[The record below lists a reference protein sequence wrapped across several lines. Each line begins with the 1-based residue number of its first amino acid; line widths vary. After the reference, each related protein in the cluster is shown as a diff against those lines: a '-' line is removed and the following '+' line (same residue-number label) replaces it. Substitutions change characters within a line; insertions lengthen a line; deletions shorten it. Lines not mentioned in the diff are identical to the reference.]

1 MLCALLFCSLF
12 LGLSCAQAQVGAV
25 DAAIGFGTM
34 QNGANGTGLDY
45 TDLSSC
51 VPDTGY
57 CSSGSKH
64 LGGMAMGFSGQVMLT
79 KKYGVGGEVMFQP
92 AQQDYVNFYNLGV
105 NEAIKSRM
113 TMYDVNGIVRP
124 LRSKNAALQF
134 EGGFGGASVRFYDT
148 YSSSSSLGNSNN
160 AAFLSSANHFQ
171 LHAGVAV
178 PIWTKKGFFVR
189 PQFDIHYVPN
199 LSDQY
204 KNDLVT
210 QATLWVG
217 YSFGHQ

>member
-1 MLCALLFCSLF
+1 MLFALLFCSLF
-12 LGLSCAQAQVGAV
+12 LGLSYAHAQVGAV

-34 QNGANGTGLDY
+34 QNGGNGAGLDFN
-45 TDLSSC
+45 DLSSC
-51 VPDTGY
+51 VPGTSD
-57 CSSGSKH
+57 CSTGSKH

-92 AQQDYVNFYNLGV
+92 THQDYVNFNNLGV

-113 TMYDVNGIVRP
+113 TMYDFNGIVRP
-124 LRSKNAALQF
+124 ISNKNAALQF
-134 EGGFGGASVRFYDT
+134 EGGIGGTSVRFYDEF
-148 YSSSSSLGNSNN
+148 SSSSTIGNSNQ
-160 AAFLSSANHFQ
+160 ALFLSSANHFQ

-178 PIWTKKGFFVR
+178 PIWAKNGFFVR
-189 PQFDIHYVPN
+189 PQFDIHYVPG

-204 KNDLVT
+204 KKDLVT

-217 YSFGHQ
+217 YSFGRQ